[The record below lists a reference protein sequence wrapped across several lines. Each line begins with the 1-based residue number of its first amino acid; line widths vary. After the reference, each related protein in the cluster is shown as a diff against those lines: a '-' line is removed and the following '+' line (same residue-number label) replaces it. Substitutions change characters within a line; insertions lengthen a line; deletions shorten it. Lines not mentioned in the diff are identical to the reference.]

1 MELKVLAVGDVVG
14 EPGLERIRKSLRKL
28 KRETGAD
35 FVIVNGENASGVGMT
50 PRQGEEILDDGADC
64 ITMGNHTFNQRSIIS
79 YLDDCPQLIRPANYA
94 PQTPGRGWQEFD
106 TKAGTVAVIDLIGRC
121 DMAFGPDNPFLMVE
135 KIIKETRAKII
146 LVEFH
151 AEATSE
157 KLAMGY
163 MLDGKVS
170 AVWGTHTHVPTADAR
185 ILPKGTGYVTDL
197 GMTGPIN
204 SVLGVR
210 PDQSIANFRGDL
222 TSRYQTADGPTKID
236 AVLFTIDSSTGECK
250 AVERADLYE

>member
-1 MELKVLAVGDVVG
+1 MDFKVLCVGDVVG
-14 EPGLERIRKSLRKL
+14 EPGLDRLNRSLRYL
-28 KRETGAD
+28 KRKTGAD

-94 PQTPGRGWQEFD
+94 PQIPGRGWQEFD

-163 MLDGKVS
+163 MLDG
-170 AVWGTHTHVPTADAR
+170 
-185 ILPKGTGYVTDL
+185 
-197 GMTGPIN
+197 
-204 SVLGVR
+204 
-210 PDQSIANFRGDL
+210 
-222 TSRYQTADGPTKID
+222 
-236 AVLFTIDSSTGECK
+236 
-250 AVERADLYE
+250 